1 MLIFSKGKEENQ
13 KPQISKLIEENF
25 FVIDSYNLEN
35 IQSHMYDFCISKKG
49 ILTNNYYNE
58 KGYYEE
64 PESQGAFIMI
74 RKKGNKIK
82 INQDYNGSYGLF
94 F

>member
-1 MLIFSKGKEENQ
+1 MLKEKEENQ
-13 KPQISKLIEENF
+13 KPQINKLIEEIF

-35 IQSHMYDFCISKKG
+35 IQSHMYGFCIPQKG
-49 ILTNNYYNE
+49 ILIINYYNE

-64 PESQGAFIMI
+64 PESQGSFIMI

-82 INQDYNGSYGLF
+82 INQDNNGCYGLF